1 MKKNH
6 EKSIS
11 PIQVDPFVS
20 RTWGTGSHLS
30 LQAMLEISTS
40 HLDVSWPSRDLTLSS
55 PVGVTLKVDRP
66 IQLRQVKKTD
76 ITRFCQ
82 VTHYRGYPCV
92 TICFA
97 RCETTWVPPILVYYS
112 IFNNKYRSFWFA
124 ALYWLDVLASLDRHF
139 GMTYL
144 VGILKFK
151 LLRVQ
156 NGNLIT
162 QRFLISWFITLG
174 FCSLTCR
181 WKASVQMQYHHWWC
195 AFAVPASTWTE
206 IVYCWHR
213 VPCNDATSPH
223 MFLRQC

>member
-1 MKKNH
+1 MPTIDPLSSTWRSQETPWAHHWYLDLQTNYCILYE

-11 PIQVDPFVS
+11 QIQVDPFVS
-20 RTWGTGSHLS
+20 RTWGTGSHLY

-40 HLDVSWPSRDLTLSS
+40 HLDVAWPSRDLTLSS

-112 IFNNKYRSFWFA
+112 IYKYRSFWFA
-124 ALYWLDVLASLDRHF
+124 ALYWLDVLASLWH
-139 GMTYL
+139 
-144 VGILKFK
+144 IL
-151 LLRVQ
+151 
-156 NGNLIT
+156 
-162 QRFLISWFITLG
+162 
-174 FCSLTCR
+174 
-181 WKASVQMQYHHWWC
+181 
-195 AFAVPASTWTE
+195 
-206 IVYCWHR
+206 
-213 VPCNDATSPH
+213 
-223 MFLRQC
+223 